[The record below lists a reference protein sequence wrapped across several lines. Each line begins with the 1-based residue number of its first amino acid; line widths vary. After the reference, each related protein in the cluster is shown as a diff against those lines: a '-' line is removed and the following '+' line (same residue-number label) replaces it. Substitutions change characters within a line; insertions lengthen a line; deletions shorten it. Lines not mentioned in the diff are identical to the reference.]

1 MLTALTLSAM
11 SATCENVCAR
21 AHAHAYSEMSAKK
34 AAEVCSSNSTS
45 THCFTDRST
54 LIRSELSSYNVLQD
68 LTETEEGTM
77 GNIHDNSRSTEVN
90 HNTFSRSESSS
101 FLLSQ
106 TGSGRTRRETQIRES
121 SPGFKFSVPN
131 LCRLYVYRRFPCNKN
146 IWLVYTMFFLQG
158 IGEYSSSIFLFFV
171 LDAYNPLNPPET
183 VAAYLLARCAI
194 FMAYP
199 VMGFLADTFFG
210 RYRVIKASLYISL
223 LGATILAI
231 GFSTANIDPWLRHNE
246 VNHYE
251 RFDFSGQVHWPRPTV
266 IFLGVFYTLMSIGF
280 TGIQVNLIPFGV
292 DQLDEA
298 SSGELSSYF
307 HWYFWWY
314 SAGALVG
321 LSTSPYIYQN
331 YSLGLFFLLL
341 AVCFTFEILILI
353 LHRDTEFL
361 IQPHIGNPLK
371 LVYQVLKSSFRAK
384 RPAFR
389 SAFDVGRPPPC
400 RIDLAMSINGG
411 KYTVEQV
418 EDVKTFFRILLI
430 LSSFFGYFAVS
441 PQVS

>member
-1 MLTALTLSAM
+1 M
-11 SATCENVCAR
+11 
-21 AHAHAYSEMSAKK
+21 
-34 AAEVCSSNSTS
+34 
-45 THCFTDRST
+45 
-54 LIRSELSSYNVLQD
+54 LSSYNGLQD
-68 LTETEEGTM
+68 LTETEEETTQS
-77 GNIHDNSRSTEVN
+77 NVNWTCSDTEVN
-90 HNTFSRSESSS
+90 HSRNTFSPSESSS

-106 TGSGRTRRETQIRES
+106 TGSEHIQRETRNTFRENT
-121 SPGFKFSVPN
+121 PGFKFSVPS
-131 LCRLYVYRRFPCNKN
+131 LRRLYVYRRFPCNKK

-171 LDAYNPLNPPET
+171 LNAYNPLNPPES

-199 VMGFLADTFFG
+199 VVGFLADTFFG
-210 RYRVIKASLYISL
+210 RYRVIKSSLYISL
-223 LGATILAI
+223 LGAMILAI
-231 GFSTANIDPWLRHNE
+231 GFSTANIDPGLQHNE
-246 VNHYE
+246 VNRYE
-251 RFDFSGQVHWPRPTV
+251 RFDFSGQVHWPRSTV
-266 IFLGVFYTLMSIGF
+266 IFLGISYILMSIGF

-314 SAGALVG
+314 NAGALIG
-321 LSTSPYIYQN
+321 LLTTPYIYQH

-353 LHRDTEFL
+353 LHRDTEFI

-371 LVYQVLKSSFRAK
+371 LVYQVLKSAFRAK
-384 RPAFR
+384 KPAFR

-400 RIDLAMSINGG
+400 RLDLAMSINGG